1 MKKTL
6 PNRALLKKSE
16 EMAEQVE
23 NWIRLKQY
31 LDLLPF
37 EYSYSFECDYSP
49 ESHDF
54 ESQVFVQVGEQHW
67 SGSAYGYTEY
77 ASLAESLRRLE
88 SVEVLEDEEVEIV
101 IDEEDAPPR
110 FRKISMKLS
119 H

>member
-6 PNRALLKKSE
+6 PNRALLKKAD

-37 EYSYSFECDYSP
+37 EYSYSFECDFSP
-49 ESHDF
+49 ESRDF
-54 ESQVFVQVGEQHW
+54 ESQVFVQVGEQNW
-67 SGSAYGYTEY
+67 TGSAYGYSEY
-77 ASLAESLRRLE
+77 ASLAESLRRLDSDDGDE
-88 SVEVLEDEEVEIV
+88 SQD
-101 IDEEDAPPR
+101 P
-110 FRKISMKLS
+110 FRVISMKLS